1 MNVESNSD
9 RWIGTLP
16 KRNTDNFVP
25 IDSDKWI
32 DTLPR
37 KNTDKFVPKKNS
49 NSSVKKYSLTVI
61 LFVVGLIVVS
71 IIKNETR
78 NLQNKIND
86 LKASINV
93 LKIDLHQATLDHEVI
108 TSPDNISQLAKEYL
122 DLDLIAYEKSQIKQL
137 NEEVRTITE
146 LEKTKHTK
154 TIKKKNNETKEEIN
168 IRIAKKIET
177 TKTGLRKLQ
186 ELYSKPEKIP
196 DEIKLL
202 LVKNIEAK
210 KSALKQIY
218 SKPNDTIKL
227 GTVQRWAG
235 MQVLKAALGM
245 PMIPGK

>member
-108 TSPDNISQLAKEYL
+108 TSPDNVSQLAKEHL
-122 DLDLIAYEKSQIKQL
+122 DLNLIAYEKSQIKQL
-137 NEEVRTITE
+137 NEKVRTITE

-154 TIKKKNNETKEEIN
+154 TIKKKNNEITKEIN

-186 ELYSKPEKIP
+186 ELYSKPERLP

>member
-108 TSPDNISQLAKEYL
+108 TSPDNVSQLAKEHL
-122 DLDLIAYEKSQIKQL
+122 DLNLIAYEKSQIKQL
-137 NEEVRTITE
+137 NEKVRTFTE
-146 LEKTKHTK
+146 LDKTKHKK
-154 TIKKKNNETKEEIN
+154 TFKKKNNETKEEIN
-168 IRIAKKIET
+168 IRIAKKIKT